1 MNSRTSVMTSIVLAM
16 LVVSID
22 TTIMN
27 TTMPIIA
34 KELGQFE
41 LYAWSFASI

>member
-1 MNSRTSVMTSIVLAM
+1 MTKSRTLVMVSIVLAM
-16 LVVSID
+16 LVASID

-34 KELGQFE
+34 KELGRFC
-41 LYAWSFASI
+41 AFVFSGV